1 MSIKF
6 DQQSQNQFLERK
18 MLGSARI
25 YKTLN
30 RFVASTR
37 QSTIKNSFN
46 KWKQECAAPPKAKED
61 PNSKVIQ
68 LSQAL
73 NSVQSRQKHQCFTNL
88 RLNSLQGQHELLQE
102 ISKTEQDQLHGQ
114 NQEVIEQVQSL

>member
-30 RFVASTR
+30 RFVVNTR

-46 KWKQECAAPPKAKED
+46 QWKQECVAPPKLKED

-68 LSQAL
+68 LSQVL
-73 NSVQSRQKHQCFTNL
+73 NRLRSRQKHQCFTNL
-88 RLNSLQGQHELLQE
+88 RLNSLQGQHQLLQE